1 MLKYF
6 VLSTDLKGLLEN
18 RGEYNSKNSL
28 FGGANS
34 VAEGGADMKTAQIM
48 KELFE
53 LRGKSDKSDKPRSK
67 IIDFSS
73 LNEDK
78 KKKIEEFNTMYDNTM
93 L

>member
-1 MLKYF
+1 
-6 VLSTDLKGLLEN
+6 
-18 RGEYNSKNSL
+18 
-28 FGGANS
+28 
-34 VAEGGADMKTAQIM
+34 MKTAQIM

-53 LRGKSDKSDKPRSK
+53 LRGKGGDKSDKQRSK

-93 L
+93 LQMGDESEQITMDNTTFVGIVSDPKTKARSFTPYS